1 MRSRV
6 LLLVYSAH
14 ARTHTH
20 TGTHFFNP
28 WSVSLLD
35 GARQHSLQ
43 HHFSPAPN
51 FLLERALHGIGSIFF
66 LSFSSRLI
74 VSISFNLPGA
84 CCSLVVVVVGRS
96 VDFYL
101 FVFADLVIRSQR
113 RQIVLIHSSA
123 HEALRCWSCFSSR
136 SIFPHSHRLSKL
148 FHQRALSGSVFPTQ
162 TFLSRQEPLCL
173 TISVTLC
180 VNPSV
185 GSGWQAFTVG
195 CSGAVKSG
203 LAGASLAAAAAA
215 TRQCVTRGSSVKW
228 TEPSEPAKTH
238 TRAHADHQ
246 RRGDPEQS
254 PERRGRRRRRRALSN
269 VVGRVKI

>member
-1 MRSRV
+1 MLCARAFFYWFT
-6 LLLVYSAH
+6 LHTH
-14 ARTHTH
+14 ARTHTLVR
-20 TGTHFFNP
+20 TSLTLGQ
-28 WSVSLLD
+28 SVSWMARGSTHYNTIFPPRQIFSS
-35 GARQHSLQ
+35 GARASRNWID
-43 HHFSPAPN
+43 F
-51 FLLERALHGIGSIFF
+51 FF

-84 CCSLVVVVVGRS
+84 CCSLVVVVGRS

-101 FVFADLVIRSQR
+101 LVFADLVIRSQR

-254 PERRGRRRRRRALSN
+254 PERRGRRRRRRALF
-269 VVGRVKI
+269 V